1 MTSSTIDSLKRI
13 IATIKGDPA
22 LHGTLSDSADLVN
35 DVGLD
40 SLQMLQFML
49 EIESSLQIQID
60 FDRLDYEYLRS
71 IRVLAEF
78 LDSMPARA
86 AG

>member
-1 MTSSTIDSLKRI
+1 MTTIDSLKRI
-13 IATIKGDPA
+13 IATIKSDPA
-22 LHGTLSDSADLVN
+22 LQSSLSDSADLV
-35 DVGLD
+35 DEVGLD

-49 EIESSLQIQID
+49 EIESSMQIQID

-71 IRVLAEF
+71 IRVLAKF

>member
-13 IATIKGDPA
+13 IATIKSDPD
-22 LHGTLSDSADLVN
+22 LPRTLSDTADLI
-35 DVGLD
+35 DEVGMD

-60 FDRLDYEYLRS
+60 FDRLDYDYLRS
-71 IRVLAEF
+71 LQVLAEF

-86 AG
+86 AS